1 MLQPAESF
9 IGKEEVVA
17 PTLTTTPALEPVEQ
31 TKSIHLRAQESIKD
45 FIIRNQLMP
54 GAPLP
59 PEGSLAKQLGIS
71 RNSVREAIKAL
82 ESLGVVET
90 RRGTGLF
97 VGDFTFDVLLDNLP
111 YGLQSD
117 MTALEDLLEVRRV
130 LETGMAHR
138 VAALVDDEQLAG
150 LRHALDEMRARA
162 EAGNSFPQE
171 DRAFHQLLY
180 AKVDNRVLSKL
191 IDVFWLA
198 HHRTALNTDIKDPNP
213 YSTYEWHE
221 AIYSALA
228 SRKVDELVATIDRH
242 YDGIY
247 ERLDRAHTGAKT

>member
-1 MLQPAESF
+1 MS
-9 IGKEEVVA
+9 
-17 PTLTTTPALEPVEQ
+17 TTPSAAPAIAPVEQ
-31 TKSIHLRAQESIKD
+31 TRSIHLRAQESIKD
-45 FIIRNQLMP
+45 FIAKSQLLP
-54 GAPLP
+54 GSPLP
-59 PEGSLAKQLGIS
+59 PEGALAKQLGIS

-90 RRGTGLF
+90 RRGSGLF

-117 MTALEDLLEVRRV
+117 MSELSDLLEVRRV

-138 VAALVDDEQLAG
+138 VLELVDESQLQS
-150 LRHALDEMRARA
+150 LRRVLDDMRSRA
-162 EAGNSFPQE
+162 EAGSSFPEE
-171 DRAFHQLLY
+171 DRAFHQQLY
-180 AKVDNRVLSKL
+180 AKVDNRVLTKL

-198 HHRTALNTDIKDPNP
+198 HHRTSQSTDIKDPNP

-221 AIYSALA
+221 AIYAALV
-228 SRKVDELVATIDRH
+228 SRKVADLVATIDRH

-247 ERLDRAHTGAKT
+247 LRLNRSTAGISTTQRRQ